1 MIGGMEVFDR
11 ILSVELVEFDKLTE
25 RFKWRFY
32 EIINEDQIRV
42 EVPKGDDEVL
52 VLYLGNIKAV
62 VDQLKKLGF
71 IEQRIKQWREW

>member
-1 MIGGMEVFDR
+1 MFDR
-11 ILSVELVEFDKLTE
+11 VLSVELVEFDKLTE

-52 VLYLGNIKAV
+52 VFYLGNIKAV

-71 IEQRIKQWREW
+71 IEQHIKQWREW

>member
-1 MIGGMEVFDR
+1 MFDR

-42 EVPKGDDEVL
+42 EVPKGEDEAL
-52 VLYLGNIKAV
+52 VLYLGNVKAIV
-62 VDQLKKLGF
+62 EQLKKLGF
-71 IEQRIKQWREW
+71 IEQHIKQWREW

>member
-1 MIGGMEVFDR
+1 MFDR
-11 ILSVELVEFDKLTE
+11 ILSVDLVEFDKLTE

-32 EIINEDQIRV
+32 EIISEDQIRV
-42 EVPKGDDEVL
+42 EVPKGDDEAL

>member
-1 MIGGMEVFDR
+1 MFDR
-11 ILSVELVEFDKLTE
+11 VLSVELVEFDKLTE

-42 EVPKGDDEVL
+42 EVPKGDDEAL

-71 IEQRIKQWREW
+71 IEQHIKQWREW

>member
-1 MIGGMEVFDR
+1 MNMFDR
-11 ILSVELVEFDKLTE
+11 ILSVDLVEFDKLTE

-32 EIINEDQIRV
+32 EIISEDQIRV
-42 EVPKGDDEVL
+42 EVPKGDDEAL